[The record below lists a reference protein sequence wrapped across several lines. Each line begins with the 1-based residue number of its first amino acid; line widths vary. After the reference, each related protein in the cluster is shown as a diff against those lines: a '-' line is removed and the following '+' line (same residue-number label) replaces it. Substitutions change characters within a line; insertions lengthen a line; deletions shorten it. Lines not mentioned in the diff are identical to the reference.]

1 MSVSQDGDTHNSL
14 RPDYTPELGGS
25 APRLSDSLRRRLPT
39 DLKQDPSW
47 VLWRYVVR
55 DGKRTKEPYQANRR
69 KAKTNT
75 PRTWTTFE
83 QAVQAYEHD
92 DFFDGIGFVFHEG
105 NPYGGADI
113 DGVTEDQ
120 AQEWIERFDSYT
132 ERSPSG
138 NGFHIICKAEVP
150 KGTKRTA
157 GELYSSGRFFT
168 MTGDVVRSRPVR
180 EAQDA
185 ADEYYSYLRK
195 RDRQSPER
203 AAVSFD
209 SPAMEDAEVLRLL
222 ENARNGHEFAM
233 IYGGLGDFPSG
244 SERDLS
250 LANRIAFYTQ
260 QEAQIE
266 RIMRGSGC
274 AREKWDKHRTY
285 LRDTIR
291 KAIGGLTNTY
301 APSDVTNISTKRVG
315 KKIELQ
321 TGVRELVRRWWGY
334 DWARVTGTG
343 KKPNWMRGHTC
354 RDVMIVLIN
363 AAAKHGKV
371 AGDNI
376 EVSMGR
382 RRLALLAA
390 TSTRTVHKAVKHL
403 EAEAWL
409 EFRPSK
415 SAEKPGVYVLRAT
428 LHQALRMSTRGGEL
442 EDVEGGGED
451 LRAPRLRWSAPYVP
465 RLGKHNCA
473 IIDWLLVEGGNTHV
487 DELAEAMNKRSRDL
501 LRRNLPKLEEVG
513 VVELDGA
520 MVRLAANWREA
531 LERKR
536 EADGEIEAEERDR
549 KKYQEQRENF
559 RNRDK
564 TPTEEVPPL
573 KGREKMAEILA
584 ERSKEDLE
592 RRIEDQR
599 QKVGITA
606 ETFIHDKLKALGRV
620 RLELLK
626 EVYADAGGNPRH
638 VLSAAVRLGC
648 RIERLPEYG
657 NERFIYPPAE
667 KVA

>member
-1 MSVSQDGDTHNSL
+1 MDLPDTNGSTGHRL
-14 RPDYTPELGGS
+14 PLGTPEDTGG
-25 APRLSDSLRRRLPT
+25 AAGHAGHLPE
-39 DLKQDPSW
+39 DMKQDPSW
-47 VLWRYVVR
+47 VLWRYVER
-55 DGKRTKEPYQANRR
+55 DGKPTKEPYQASRR
-69 KAKTNT
+69 RAKTDT

-83 QAVQAYEHD
+83 KALEAYERN
-92 DFFDGIGFVFHEG
+92 DFFNGVGFVFHEG
-105 NPYGGADI
+105 NPYAGADI
-113 DGVTEDQ
+113 DDVTEDQ
-120 AQEWIERFDSYT
+120 AEEWLDRFDSYA
-132 ERSPSG
+132 EMSPSG
-138 NGFHIICKAEVP
+138 NGLHIIIKADLRE
-150 KGTKRTA
+150 GTNRRGL

-168 MTGDVVRSRPVR
+168 MTGNVVRDLPVR
-180 EAQDA
+180 DAQDA
-185 ADEYYSYLRK
+185 AEEYYAYLRK
-195 RDRQSPER
+195 DDQKPPDQRAPASFHSPDLE
-203 AAVSFD
+203 D
-209 SPAMEDAEVLRLL
+209 SEILRLL
-222 ENARNGHEFAM
+222 EDATNGHEFAM
-233 IYGGLGDFPSG
+233 IYAGLGDFPSG

-260 QEAQIE
+260 DAAQIE

-301 APSDVTNISTKRVG
+301 APAGVTNISTARVG

-376 EVSMGR
+376 EASMGR

-403 EAEAWL
+403 EAEGWL

-415 SAEKPGVYVLRAT
+415 SGEKPGVYVLRAT
-428 LHQALRMSTRGGEL
+428 LHQALSISTRGGEL
-442 EDVEGGGED
+442 KDVEGGGED

-487 DELAEAMNKRSRDL
+487 EELAEAMNKRPRDL

-549 KKYQEQRENF
+549 KKYQEQSENF

-564 TPTEEVPPL
+564 TPAEEVPPL

-584 ERSKEDLE
+584 ERSKEDRE
-592 RRIEDQR
+592 RCIEDQR
-599 QKVGITA
+599 QKVGTTA
-606 ETFIHDKLKALGRV
+606 ETFIHDKLKALGHV